1 MGEIRIKYSD
11 VQESLS
17 KIQSAVQ
24 SLKPNTP
31 KSLGE
36 GNVLESIDK
45 LNSLNQIL
53 QQTLMTYQQLII
65 KNLEGTQKSV
75 KMMQETDEGLVT
87 TMIQR

>member
-11 VQESLS
+11 VEESLS

-24 SLKPNTP
+24 SFQPNIPSST
-31 KSLGE
+31 GE
-36 GNVLESIDK
+36 GNVLECIDK

-53 QQTLMTYQQLII
+53 QQTLLTYQQLTI
-65 KNLEGTQKSV
+65 KNIEGTDKSV

-87 TMIQR
+87 TMIKR

>member
-1 MGEIRIKYSD
+1 LGEIRIKYSD
-11 VQESLS
+11 VEESLS

-24 SLKPNTP
+24 SLKPNIP

-36 GNVLESIDK
+36 GNILESIDK
-45 LNSLNQIL
+45 LNNLNQIL
-53 QQTLMTYQQLII
+53 QQTLVTYQQLTA
-65 KNLEGTQKSV
+65 KNIEGTHKSV

>member
-11 VQESLS
+11 VEESLS

-24 SLKPNTP
+24 SFRPNIPT
-31 KSLGE
+31 STGE
-36 GNVLESIDK
+36 GNVLDLIDK
-45 LNSLNQIL
+45 LNSLNLIL